1 MHSLVR
7 YVAYEDPYFTPLLRA
22 PGSSPYS
29 PPTTNRNF
37 SFWQHNSRPSQSSFF
52 SSLSLS
58 LPFSFSPLSLFN
70 FQHRAEFRGI
80 SPPRKSLVPE
90 IATKILLI
98 HGTNEGSSLILLE
111 KFRKERGKRINR
123 SSPMFN
129 YRVLICI
136 GTNTGGGV
144 RSRKSLFESFR
155 FHAFSFLSFL
165 LAFVLATIIFYRAPT
180 ADRSVSS
187 SVNATILQPLYNDRV
202 YTGEECV
209 CICVCMCACVR
220 RVRFDVALKAFL
232 FFLWRVTMAHTSGR
246 IARVLGR
253 SARAWFTMDR
263 DGTSNWTAF

>member
-1 MHSLVR
+1 MQKRETS
-7 YVAYEDPYFTPLLRA
+7 PLPPA
-22 PGSSPYS
+22 S
-29 PPTTNRNF
+29 PPTSPSRDIIYYQRTARVIFRPPVIPRHQEEVPFTFPGLDVAFNCIPSSGMSPMRTLILRRYYEPLGLRPIRHRQRTGISRFDNIIVASRNR
-37 SFWQHNSRPSQSSFF
+37 PFF
-52 SSLSLS
+52 LSLS
-58 LPFSFSPLSLFN
+58 PFLSLFN

-165 LAFVLATIIFYRAPT
+165 LAFVFATIIFYRAPI
-180 ADRSVSS
+180 DRF
-187 SVNATILQPLYNDRV
+187 
-202 YTGEECV
+202 
-209 CICVCMCACVR
+209 
-220 RVRFDVALKAFL
+220 RVR
-232 FFLWRVTMAHTSGR
+232 
-246 IARVLGR
+246 
-253 SARAWFTMDR
+253 
-263 DGTSNWTAF
+263 